1 MSDLAASL
9 TPIGVALALWWGGTG
24 LILRA
29 AAEAEKRPAPVM
41 ALASLIAIGA
51 VGVIWLTADLA
62 TPGAAYAAFAAAI
75 LIWGWHELAFLTGL
89 ITGPRRAPCPEDC
102 SGWVRFWCAAAT
114 LAHHEI
120 ALLATVT
127 ALYAVTLD
135 AANALSFQTFA
146 ILWLMRLSA
155 KLNLFLGIPTKAD
168 ALLPK
173 RLSYLA
179 SYFRERRMNPV
190 FPISVTG
197 GALGVGYIA
206 AHGASLGAST
216 GVALGGA
223 VEMSSSGAFDLIAA
237 ALLATLLA
245 LAVLEHWFMIAN
257 VGDAALWR
265 WMLPKDDPRRDD
277 PARDDPR
284 LVSQGRSSAI
294 TAEARNDAAPKDAT
308 PTPAMAGSV
317 WGDAARG
324 FVRARALGREIG
336 RTAARR
342 WFAET
347 RRPPG
352 FHSDAGAGRP
362 AGSNTG
368 RNTTPRP

>member
-1 MSDLAASL
+1 MSDIAAYL

-29 AAEAEKRPAPVM
+29 AAEAEKRPKPVM
-41 ALASLIAIGA
+41 ALASLVALGA
-51 VGVIWLTADLA
+51 CGVIWLTADLTTA
-62 TPGAAYAAFAAAI
+62 GAAYAAFAAAI
-75 LIWGWHELAFLTGL
+75 LVWGWHELAFLTGL
-89 ITGPRRAPCPEDC
+89 ITGPRRAPCPVGC

-127 ALYAVTLD
+127 ALYAITLD
-135 AANALSFQTFA
+135 ATNALSFQTFA

-173 RLSYLA
+173 RLNYLA

-206 AHGASLGAST
+206 AHGAQIHGAQIH
-216 GVALGGA
+216 GAQIGAAAAGG
-223 VEMSSSGAFDLIAA
+223 EMASSGAFGLIGA

-245 LAVLEHWFMIAN
+245 LAVVEHWFMIAN

-277 PARDDPR
+277 RRP
-284 LVSQGRSSAI
+284 SSAM

-317 WGDAARG
+317 LGDAARG
-324 FVRARALGREIG
+324 FVRARAFGREIG
-336 RTAARR
+336 RAAARR

-352 FHSDAGAGRP
+352 FHSDAGP
-362 AGSNTG
+362 GSGTG
-368 RNTTPRP
+368 RKTTPRP